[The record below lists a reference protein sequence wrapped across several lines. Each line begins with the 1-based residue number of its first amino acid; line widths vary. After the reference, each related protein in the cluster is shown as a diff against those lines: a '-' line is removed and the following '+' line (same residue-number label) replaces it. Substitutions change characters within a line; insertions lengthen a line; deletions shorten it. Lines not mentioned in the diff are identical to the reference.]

1 MMDQPAPVSLRPR
14 LSPRWHKM
22 LSDLWSNKTRTLL
35 VVASIGVGLFA
46 VGMID
51 ALRTILQTDMRDG
64 YAMVNPTNIQV
75 YASGLND
82 DMVDTVR
89 SVAGV
94 KEVNPVTTVDIMART
109 GPDSWSTISLQ
120 AIPNFDKMTIN
131 RVSLVSGR
139 WPPRDKELVIERSRM
154 GDLYATR
161 PGYIDLKL
169 PSGTIRQLP
178 IVGVEHDQTV
188 GIASTGGG
196 FFVAPMQGFIT
207 QDTLEWLEQPPDY
220 NLLYITVAQQGDDSA
235 HLREVANRVT
245 RVIEDNGGLVYNT
258 MTRGTH
264 EHPNISYVN
273 AIAGILYA
281 LGLLVVVLSGFL
293 ITNTLQS
300 LMNQQAQQ
308 IAVMKLVGARSGQ
321 IVFIYLALIAAFGV
335 LALVFAIPLSHQ
347 AAFAMLSFLSQRI
360 NFDVVSYRTVV
371 STVILQIAIAII
383 VPQVAGIV
391 PILNGARRKVEDALT
406 GKLTENDPTRE
417 GWLDRRLAA
426 LSFGRRRLPRPLLI
440 SLRNTFRHKGRLA
453 LTLVTLTLGG
463 AMFIA
468 TFNVQGAMETYIQRL
483 SHYFN
488 ADVNLTMSNPYPI
501 AEIQNALKPVPGV
514 GQVEGWAV
522 ARSELLLDNDQIG
535 DTVEV
540 LGPPISSKLIQPVM
554 IQGRWIQPGDTNAIV
569 LSERFKSSF
578 PGLRVGD
585 PFRLRING
593 ENTSWVVVGFF
604 QFAGNSA
611 GYIAYTGY
619 DYLSRVTHLPNQA
632 VAFRITGDRPNLTP
646 QEQRDL
652 SVKVSTY
659 LQARGFEVNETD
671 TGTSL
676 ITHTAGGLAT
686 LTTFLL
692 FIAILIAVVGS
703 IGLTGTMS
711 MNVMDR
717 TREIGVMRAIGASD
731 RAVMNMVIVE
741 GVLTG
746 LISWVL
752 GILLAVPLSQVL
764 ADTITL
770 ALFSASANFTYNLNG
785 PLYWLGLV
793 IVLSVLASVVPA
805 RNAARLTIREA
816 LAYE

>member
-1 MMDQPAPVSLRPR
+1 MDKPAPVSLRPR
-14 LSPRWHKM
+14 LRPRWHKM

-51 ALRTILQTDMRDG
+51 SLRTILQTDMRNG
-64 YAMVNPTNIQV
+64 YAMLNPTNIQV

-89 SVAGV
+89 SVPGV
-94 KEVNPVTTVDIMART
+94 KEVNPVTTVEIMART
-109 GPDSWSTISLQ
+109 GPDAWSRISLQ
-120 AIPNFDKMTIN
+120 AIPNFNKMTIN
-131 RVSLVSGR
+131 RVALVSGR

-169 PSGTIRQLP
+169 PSGTIRQMP

-188 GIASTGGG
+188 GIASSGGG

-207 QDTLEWLEQPPDY
+207 QDTLEWLEQDPAY
-220 NLLYITVAQQGDDSA
+220 NLLYITVAQQGDDPA
-235 HLREVANRVT
+235 HLRDVANRVT
-245 RVIEDNGGLVYNT
+245 KVIEDNGGLVYNT

-264 EHPNISYVN
+264 EHPNISYVD

-281 LGLLVVVLSGFL
+281 LGLLVVILSGFL

-300 LMNQQAQQ
+300 LMGQQTQQ
-308 IAVMKLVGARSGQ
+308 IAIMKTVGARSGQ
-321 IVFIYLALIAAFGV
+321 ITVIYLALIAAFGA
-335 LALVFAIPLSHQ
+335 LALVFAIPLSRQ
-347 AAFAMLSFLSQRI
+347 AAFALLAFLSQRI
-360 NFDVVSYRTVV
+360 NFDVVRYRTVI
-371 STVILQIAIAII
+371 STVMLQIAIAII

-391 PILNGARRKVEDALT
+391 PILNGTRRKVEDTLT
-406 GKLTENDPTRE
+406 GSLTESDPTRE

-426 LSFGRRRLPRPLLI
+426 LSLGKRRFPRPLLI

-463 AMFIA
+463 AIFIA
-468 TFNVQGAMETYIQRL
+468 TFNVQGSLETYIQKL
-483 SHYFN
+483 SHYFD
-488 ADVNLTMSNPYPI
+488 ADVNLTMTSPYRI
-501 AEIQNALKPVPGV
+501 TEIQDALKHVPGV
-514 GQVEGWAV
+514 GQVEGWAF
-522 ARSELLLDNDQIG
+522 ARCELLLDNDQTG
-535 DTVEV
+535 DAVQL
-540 LGPPISSKLIQPVM
+540 LGPPIGSKLLQPIM
-554 IQGRWIQPGDTNAIV
+554 IEGRWIQPGDTNAIV
-569 LSERFKSSF
+569 LSERFKTTF
-578 PGLRVGD
+578 PNLRVGD
-585 PFRLRING
+585 AFRLRVNG
-593 ENTSWVVVGFF
+593 EKTTWIVVGFF
-604 QFAGNSA
+604 QFAGKSA

-619 DYLSRVTHLPNQA
+619 DYLAQLVHEPNQA
-632 VAFRITGDRPNLTP
+632 VSFRITGDRPKMTP

-652 SVKVSTY
+652 SVRISAY
-659 LQARGFEVNETD
+659 LQQRGFDVTDSD

-676 ITHTAGGLAT
+676 ILHTSEGLST

-692 FIAILIAVVGS
+692 IIAIMIALVGS
-703 IGLTGTMS
+703 IGLMGTMS

-741 GVLTG
+741 GVLIG

-752 GILLAVPLSQVL
+752 GTLLALPLSQAL
-764 ADTITL
+764 SDTIHL
-770 ALFSASANFTYNLNG
+770 ALFSARANFTFTLKG

-793 IVLSVLASVVPA
+793 ILLSVLASVIPA